1 MPEQDSVQTLK
12 SFGITINTRGT
23 SRGTDT
29 IKMRSSLSLAI
40 SNHMPFF
47 RLRNVEFCWSLKK
60 ATSAY
65 LFQIAHEIM

>member
-12 SFGITINTRGT
+12 SFGI
-23 SRGTDT
+23 T